1 MKKITYALPAFN
13 EAENLPALL
22 KSLETAGAQVRHL
35 GYAVSYVIVDDGS
48 TDATPAILAA
58 WAKDRDATII
68 THSPN
73 QGLGKT
79 ISDALECAA
88 RHASPEDIIVT
99 LDADN
104 TQPPGLLTAMVL
116 KVIEGNDLV
125 IASRY
130 RYGARVLGL
139 AWHRHLMSWGAAL
152 LFRCTFP
159 ISGVRDYTCGYRAYS
174 AAYLRRGF
182 EKYQGQLVTER
193 GFQCMAEI
201 LLRLSKVDPYPSFV
215 EVPMVLRY
223 YQKQGGSKM
232 KVMKTVIS
240 TLRMLACHRLGLQK

>member
-139 AWHRHLMSWGAAL
+139 AWHRHLMSWGAAGACMTAPTWL
-152 LFRCTFP
+152 
-159 ISGVRDYTCGYRAYS
+159 SGKVFALNCAASS
-174 AAYLRRGF
+174 AWRRF
-182 EKYQGQLVTER
+182 SSVSAR
-193 GFQCMAEI
+193 
-201 LLRLSKVDPYPSFV
+201 
-215 EVPMVLRY
+215 
-223 YQKQGGSKM
+223 
-232 KVMKTVIS
+232 S
-240 TLRMLACHRLGLQK
+240 TLTLHSSRCPWSSGITRSRAAAK

>member
-1 MKKITYALPAFN
+1 MKKVIYALPAFN

-22 KSLETAGAQVRHL
+22 RSLEIAGSQVSHL
-35 GYAVSYVIVDDGS
+35 GYGTAYVIVDDGS
-48 TDATPAILAA
+48 TDATPDILAS
-58 WAKDRDATII
+58 WVKGRDAKII

-73 QGLGKT
+73 QGLGQT
-79 ISDALECAA
+79 ISDALEW
-88 RHASPEDIIVT
+88 ASRNSSPDDIVVT

-104 TQPPGLLTAMVL
+104 TQPPGLLTSMVL
-116 KVIEGNDLV
+116 KVIEGNDVV

-139 AWHRHLMSWGAAL
+139 SWHRHLMSWGAAL
-152 LFRCTFP
+152 LFKLTFP
-159 ISGVRDYTCGYRAYS
+159 IPGVRDYTCGYRAYS

-182 EKYQGQLVTER
+182 EHHGGGLVTER

-201 LLRLSKVDPYPSFV
+201 LLRLSKVGPYPAFV

-232 KVMKTVIS
+232 RVMKTVTS